1 MPSPAAT
8 ERTRLSNQLVRR
20 KSITS
25 MIEDTQDA
33 STGGLRRTFGV
44 FQLTMI
50 SVGATLGTGILVI
63 LGEAV
68 PIAGPAVWLA
78 FILAG
83 ITALLSAVS
92 YAEMAGMVPVSGSSY
107 SYSYATLG
115 EGVAWVCGWCLVLEY
130 AVSVA
135 AVAVGAADYVNETL
149 RIFGLELPAS
159 LSAGPGIAESPGGVI
174 NLSALI
180 VVLLAT
186 VLLMRGAKESG
197 IVNTII
203 VFVKLGILVFF
214 AIVAFTAFKA
224 GNFEPLLP
232 MGAAGVTAAASSVF
246 FSYIGFDAA
255 STAGEEAKNPKRDLP
270 RAIILSM
277 VIVTTMYVLVAVAAI
292 GARQWQ
298 WFETAKAP
306 LVQIVHELTQSN
318 LAVFIFAA
326 SAVLA
331 ILSVVITVLYGQS
344 RILLTMSRDGMVPRV
359 FGIVSPRTGT
369 PLVGTLVT
377 GVLVAITAAL
387 IPLGELANA
396 TSIGTL
402 FAFCLVNI
410 AVIYLRV
417 KRPDLPRSFKVPF
430 GPVIPILGSL
440 ACAFLMV
447 NLGGTTWIVFGLWMV
462 VGASSTSTYAPP
474 TPASAPSATAT
485 TAPAWT
491 PEPRSRSAQPPRR
504 HKTSPAP
511 GTFSDVGK
519 PSSGWSLSAAA
530 GAGDFVEGDGRSDS
544 RVEGLRGRSDRDR
557 DDLVALVGDETR
569 DALALGADDDAQ
581 RVAAEGQLRQLDL
594 TVHVESDDEDVLFLE
609 LVDGARQ
616 VDDLGDLDAGGR
628 TGGGLPRGG
637 GHRSGT
643 TFGDDDPVPA
653 EGSRR
658 AHDGAEVPRVRDAVE
673 GNSSG
678 ASARSA
684 ATSSRSR
691 GSA

>member
-214 AIVAFTAFKA
+214 AVVAFTAFKA

-462 VGASSTSTYAPP
+462 VGFVVYLTY
-474 TPASAPSATAT
+474 S
-485 TAPAWT
+485 
-491 PEPRSRSAQPPRR
+491 RR
-504 HKTSPAP
+504 HSR
-511 GTFSDVGK
+511 VGA
-519 PSSGWSLSAAA
+519 L
-530 GAGDFVEGDGRSDS
+530 SDS
-544 RVEGLRGRSDRDR
+544 DYRASM
-557 DDLVALVGDETR
+557 
-569 DALALGADDDAQ
+569 DA
-581 RVAAEGQLRQLDL
+581 
-594 TVHVESDDEDVLFLE
+594 
-609 LVDGARQ
+609 
-616 VDDLGDLDAGGR
+616 
-628 TGGGLPRGG
+628 
-637 GHRSGT
+637 
-643 TFGDDDPVPA
+643 
-653 EGSRR
+653 
-658 AHDGAEVPRVRDAVE
+658 
-673 GNSSG
+673 
-678 ASARSA
+678 
-684 ATSSRSR
+684 
-691 GSA
+691 

>member
-1 MPSPAAT
+1 MTARDNLPSPATT

-25 MIEDTQDA
+25 MVEDTQDA

-149 RIFGLELPAS
+149 RIFGLSLPPS

-224 GNFEPLLP
+224 GNFTPLLP

-292 GARQWQ
+292 GAREWQ
-298 WFETAKAP
+298 WFETSTAP
-306 LVQIVHELTQSN
+306 LVQIVHEITQSN
-318 LAVFIFAA
+318 LAVFIFAV

-430 GPVIPILGSL
+430 GPIIPILGSL

-462 VGASSTSTYAPP
+462 VGFVVYLTY
-474 TPASAPSATAT
+474 S
-485 TAPAWT
+485 
-491 PEPRSRSAQPPRR
+491 RR
-504 HKTSPAP
+504 HSR
-511 GTFSDVGK
+511 VGA
-519 PSSGWSLSAAA
+519 L
-530 GAGDFVEGDGRSDS
+530 SDS
-544 RVEGLRGRSDRDR
+544 DYRASV
-557 DDLVALVGDETR
+557 
-569 DALALGADDDAQ
+569 DA
-581 RVAAEGQLRQLDL
+581 
-594 TVHVESDDEDVLFLE
+594 
-609 LVDGARQ
+609 
-616 VDDLGDLDAGGR
+616 
-628 TGGGLPRGG
+628 
-637 GHRSGT
+637 
-643 TFGDDDPVPA
+643 
-653 EGSRR
+653 
-658 AHDGAEVPRVRDAVE
+658 
-673 GNSSG
+673 
-678 ASARSA
+678 
-684 ATSSRSR
+684 
-691 GSA
+691 